1 MIVLFLAQ
9 TQLFTLLM
17 LVYIFFPFYRKKHL
31 SLVNSLDCFSS
42 TLTVYSKSFTSS
54 TLISTPAARF
64 LRGFYE
70 KESLPVPSNFFLMLV
85 ACWWWGNLSIF
96 LTSLCF
102 YGISIWWV
110 SYRTFFRAECVWLV
124 FHSSN
129 H

>member
-9 TQLFTLLM
+9 TRLFTLLM

-42 TLTVYSKSFTSS
+42 TLTVYSKSVTSS

-70 KESLPVPSNFFLMLV
+70 KESIPVPSNFFLMLV

-110 SYRTFFRAECVWLV
+110 PYRTFFRAECVWLV
-124 FHSSN
+124 FHSSK